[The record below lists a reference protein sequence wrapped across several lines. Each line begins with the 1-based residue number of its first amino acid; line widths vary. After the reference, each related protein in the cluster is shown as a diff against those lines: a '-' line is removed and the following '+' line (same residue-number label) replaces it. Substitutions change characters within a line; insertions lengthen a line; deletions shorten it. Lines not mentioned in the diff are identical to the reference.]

1 MSENAVVYA
10 RYSSRVQQEQSIEGQ
25 LAAAR
30 KYADEKGYTII
41 KEYCDRA
48 KTGRNDQRAEFQ
60 KMLSDCSKKQF
71 SVIIVWK
78 VDRFGRN
85 RYEIAINKARA
96 KKYGVRVEYVAEN
109 ISPGP
114 EGVILESV
122 LEGLAEYYSL
132 QLAQN
137 VSRGK
142 LESAKKHHVIGGFLP
157 YGFRAA
163 EDKSY
168 ELDPEKAP
176 IARQIF
182 ERYAAGETISSLL
195 IWLDESGIRN
205 ARGTKFTKTTL
216 PRMLKDERYIGTYSF
231 KDIIHDEDAIPAI
244 VSKETFAKVQVMMK
258 MNKRMPSHAW
268 EYTDYLLTDKL
279 FCGHCGSMMAGMSG
293 YGRHGTKYGY
303 YACSDRRHGGSCR
316 KKNVRQDWIEPLV
329 IRETMRLL
337 QDEELFQQMVD
348 AAWDFY
354 QKEAAA
360 NEEAQA
366 LRAELRTVE
375 KGISNLVKA
384 MEAGAISDTLVS
396 RLQALEDQK
405 AGLEKAIAQ
414 AELAMGPEITRD
426 HIEFFLLKFR
436 EKDPEKEE
444 DRKALVDTFINAIY
458 LYDDK
463 LTMTFNYRP
472 GGTGEMKRITLS
484 DLDSEGSPVDPPI
497 PLSGSQS
504 NHFLGNAHTLSIRV
518 WRHVIIVT
526 VDLI

>member
-10 RYSSRVQQEQSIEGQ
+10 RYSSHQQTEQSIEGQ
-25 LAAAR
+25 LSAAK
-30 KYADEKGYTII
+30 KYADEKGYTIVA
-41 KEYCDRA
+41 EYCDRA
-48 KTGRNDQRAEFQ
+48 KTGRNDNREAFQR
-60 KMLSDCSKKQF
+60 MLNDCAKKQF

-109 ISPGP
+109 IAPGP

-132 QLAQN
+132 QLSQN

-163 EDKSY
+163 PDKSY
-168 ELDPEKAP
+168 EIDPDQAA

-182 ERYAAGETISSLL
+182 ERYAGGETISSLL
-195 IWLDESGIRN
+195 AWLDSAGIRN
-205 ARGTKFTKTTL
+205 ARGTRFTKTTL

-244 VSKETFAKVQVMMK
+244 VDKKTFQKVQIMLK
-258 MNKRMPSHAW
+258 SNKRMPSHAW
-268 EYTDYLLTDKL
+268 DYTDYLLTGKL
-279 FCGHCGSMMAGMSG
+279 FCGHCGSMMIGMSG

-303 YACSDRRHGGSCR
+303 YACADRRNGGGCE

-329 IRETMRLL
+329 IAETMKLL
-337 QDEELFQQMVD
+337 YDEELFQQIVD
-348 AAWDFY
+348 AAWSFY
-354 QKEAAA
+354 QEQAATDD
-360 NEEAQA
+360 ETKA
-366 LRAELRTVE
+366 LRAELRAVE
-375 KGISNLVKA
+375 RGINNLVRA
-384 MEAGAISDTLVS
+384 MEAGAVSDALVA
-396 RLQALEDQK
+396 RLQNLEDQK
-405 AGLEKAIAQ
+405 AELDKSIAQ
-414 AELAMGPEITRD
+414 AELAAGPQLTRD

-436 EKDPEKEE
+436 EKDPEREE
-444 DRKALVDTFINAIY
+444 DRKALVETFVNSIY

-463 LTMTFNYRP
+463 MTMTFNYRAD
-472 GGTGEMKRITLS
+472 GSNQKQVTLS
-484 DLDSEGSPVDPPI
+484 DLDPGGADGVRLLTRSFHWVRYGRTFTVR
-497 PLSGSQS
+497 L
-504 NHFLGNAHTLSIRV
+504 F
-518 WRHVIIVT
+518 RHVFIVT
-526 VDLI
+526 IVFN